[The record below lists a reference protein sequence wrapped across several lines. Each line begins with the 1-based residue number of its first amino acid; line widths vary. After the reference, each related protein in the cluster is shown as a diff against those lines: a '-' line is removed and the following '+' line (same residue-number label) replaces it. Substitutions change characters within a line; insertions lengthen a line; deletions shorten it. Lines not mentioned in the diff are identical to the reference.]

1 MRFVLVLGAAAAVA
15 LVAWLRPAAPAAPP
29 PSWSTAPPAPARSA
43 SLARAVVYVA
53 GAVVRPGVYTLRT
66 SARVVDAL
74 AQAGGARPDADL
86 VAVNLAAPLRDG
98 DEIAVPVR
106 GAAPPPHP
114 RRSSGPRRAAHHRS
128 SAARVS
134 SRRATQSLAA
144 VDLNRAPAAELATI
158 PGIGP
163 ELARRIVAFREL
175 NGPFEDPEEL
185 LDVAGISEQRLAEL
199 SPYIFVR

>member
-1 MRFVLVLGAAAAVA
+1 MRFVLALGAAAAVA

-29 PSWSTAPPAPARSA
+29 PSWSTAPPAPARTA
-43 SLARAVVYVA
+43 SVARAVVYVA

-134 SRRATQSLAA
+134 SRGATQPLAA
-144 VDLNRAPAAELATI
+144 ADLNRAPAAELATI